1 MVTSVSLYTKLN
13 LLSSN
18 LLLDIYSTLGYN
30 NCMTIIHTTLKKS
43 KKSKP
48 NAKQRELDASWE
60 KLMAKY
66 ESPKKKIN
74 RASSLS
80 ESGYSLSV
88 PEGRSSK
95 HYPSRDTGLGTTAL
109 RAPNVY
115 TGTAMLGVATMH
127 KSNSVPV
134 FSSQEAVEISSMR
147 R

>member
-1 MVTSVSLYTKLN
+1 MA
-13 LLSSN
+13 
-18 LLLDIYSTLGYN
+18 
-30 NCMTIIHTTLKKS
+30 IIHTTLQKS
-43 KKSKP
+43 KKRKP

-66 ESPKKKIN
+66 EAPKKKIN

-80 ESGYSLSV
+80 ESGYSLSI
-88 PEGRSSK
+88 PAGRDSK
-95 HYPSRDTGLGTTAL
+95 QYPSRDTGVGSTAL
-109 RAPNVY
+109 RTPKVY

-134 FSSQEAVEISSMR
+134 FSSQEATEISSMR

>member
-1 MVTSVSLYTKLN
+1 MATSASLFMKLK
-13 LLSSN
+13 LLSNN

-30 NCMTIIHTTLKKS
+30 NCMTIIHTTLQKS
-43 KKSKP
+43 KKRKP

-60 KLMAKY
+60 KIMTKY
-66 ESPKKKIN
+66 GPPKKSIN

-88 PEGRSSK
+88 PADRSSK
-95 HYPSRDTGLGTTAL
+95 QYPSRDTGVGSTAL

>member
-1 MVTSVSLYTKLN
+1 MA
-13 LLSSN
+13 
-18 LLLDIYSTLGYN
+18 
-30 NCMTIIHTTLKKS
+30 IIHTTLQKS
-43 KKSKP
+43 KKRKP

-60 KLMAKY
+60 KLMSKY
-66 ESPKKKIN
+66 EPPKKKIN

-95 HYPSRDTGLGTTAL
+95 QYPSRDTGVGSTAMK
-109 RAPNVY
+109 APKVY
-115 TGTAMLGVATMH
+115 TGKSMLGVATMH

-134 FSSQEAVEISSMR
+134 FSSQEATEISSMR